1 LSGRVVRRSFR
12 TSQPQAARRHSR
24 LAYEVPPRQG
34 PTLFNIVGRRAGKA
48 DGYHYSPN
56 FASADLVWDDHTL
69 DAWLVNPQA
78 VIAGATWRIGRRSL
92 PLVRLSSRISRN
104 CIEWPNLSTP

>member
-48 DGYHYSPN
+48 DGYHHSPN
-56 FASADLVWDDHTL
+56 FASADFVWDDHTL

-78 VIAGATWRIGRRSL
+78 AIAGATMAYRQAKPAARAAI
-92 PLVRLSSRISRN
+92 ISYLK
-104 CIEWPNLSTP
+104 ELH